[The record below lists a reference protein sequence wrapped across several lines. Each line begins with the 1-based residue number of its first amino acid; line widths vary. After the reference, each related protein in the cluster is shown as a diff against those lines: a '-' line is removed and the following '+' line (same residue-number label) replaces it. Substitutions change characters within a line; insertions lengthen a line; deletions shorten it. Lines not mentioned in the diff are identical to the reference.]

1 MLSVFVAVV
10 LGDLVS
16 LGLVV
21 LFFVGRIAKM
31 AFRGGK
37 S

>member
-1 MLSVFVAVV
+1 MLSVFIAVF

-16 LGLVV
+16 LGLEVPV
-21 LFFVGRIAKM
+21 FVGRIAKM